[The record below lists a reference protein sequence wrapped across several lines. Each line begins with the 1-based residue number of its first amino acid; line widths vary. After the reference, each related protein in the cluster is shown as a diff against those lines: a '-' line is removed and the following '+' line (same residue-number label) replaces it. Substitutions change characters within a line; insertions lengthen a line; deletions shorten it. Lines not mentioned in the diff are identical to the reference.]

1 MQAVMKFGV
10 KNQLLKAIEEL
21 TELSLEIC
29 HSSFDR
35 MNRENIIEEMADVY
49 IMMEQMRIIFE
60 VQDVELIKAKT
71 RKLVRLQRLLES
83 EGEK

>member
-35 MNRENIIEEMADVY
+35 MNRENIIETIVFES
-49 IMMEQMRIIFE
+49 ITRIFG
-60 VQDVELIKAKT
+60 
-71 RKLVRLQRLLES
+71 RRNC
-83 EGEK
+83 